1 MECKPFINLPFTL
14 SDVNFR
20 SGFGSYKN
28 LVFRLMEKAGE
39 GVTKAPSNT
48 SGLYVHSFLFFFYN
62 VLSTI
67 LSDGKFSDLKST
79 RQGKLFSVITCIST
93 VIKHL
98 TLDLVKKTIE
108 IRTFKICLQSRL
120 TSISLEHI
128 IPGID
133 FQVVVCIFA

>member
-1 MECKPFINLPFTL
+1 MLTFAQ
-14 SDVNFR
+14 V
-20 SGFGSYKN
+20 FGSYKS
-28 LVFRLMEKAGE
+28 LVVRLMEKAGE
-39 GVTKAPSNT
+39 VVTKAPSNT
-48 SGLYVHSFLFFFYN
+48 SGLYVHSFHFYN
-62 VLSTI
+62 VLSTN

-108 IRTFKICLQSRL
+108 IRTFKICLRSRL

-133 FQVVVCIFA
+133 FHIVVCIFA